1 MALPSTLTALADRSV
16 AYAQEVDANIK
27 CEAEE
32 RQATLA
38 PKAAPMA
45 LAAPTMGPSRDGEAA
60 VHMQEAPHAQVKAEA
75 EKAARAAESEVQE
88 HEKRAG
94 TATEAAR
101 AAREKAAQ
109 QVMLACEGKGTSPTS
124 TTPPL
129 RQPPPLGCRERGCWS
144 LRPAS

>member
-1 MALPSTLTALADRSV
+1 LPFALTALADRSV

-27 CEAEE
+27 CEAEG

-38 PKAAPMA
+38 PNAAPVAPAA
-45 LAAPTMGPSRDGEAA
+45 LCAGPSRDGEAA
-60 VHMQEAPHAQVKAEA
+60 VHMQEAPQAQVKAEA

-101 AAREKAAQ
+101 AAGEKAAQ
-109 QVMLACEGKGTSPTS
+109 QVILACEGKGTSPTL
-124 TTPPL
+124 TTRPL
-129 RQPPPLGCRERGCWS
+129 RRPPPLGCRERGCWS